1 MKTVLVILITIFF
14 TSSFCT
20 SKKDTGNKP
29 KDQLVSGGLNNKQIK
44 ETDQTTKPQ
53 TSNDNSFLVLRT
65 KYPNAIDIDTI
76 RRLFT
81 YTFQELLKKSSNL
94 AFIQIGRIIDIEEYK
109 GNHIITIER
118 RNVIG
123 RFSINS
129 QLWQK
134 FVTDISSLQKLP
146 RRGNFVVKI
155 TSIIPIHSET
165 NINIDDFSIPI
176 DNETVSER
184 DNIDISGSDIQDNVH
199 LSFEVTSRPYYI
211 FNGVLIEYSIL

>member
-1 MKTVLVILITIFF
+1 M
-14 TSSFCT
+14 
-20 SKKDTGNKP
+20 
-29 KDQLVSGGLNNKQIK
+29 
-44 ETDQTTKPQ
+44 
-53 TSNDNSFLVLRT
+53 LRT